1 MLAAVS
7 VLDQYI
13 GCLQLNGWLGIGDL
27 MFAFDWLSSGEEIVE
42 LVIIF
47 GPEKVI

>member
-1 MLAAVS
+1 MA
-7 VLDQYI
+7 
-13 GCLQLNGWLGIGDL
+13 GLGIGDL
-27 MFAFDWLSSGEEIVE
+27 TLAFGWLSSGEETVE